1 LLQQAKLAS
10 LEFPSQQSMD
20 GSVTASVEEVGL
32 TRELLEVS
40 ITSSVPAGDWHG
52 FELQLAQLLP
62 LYSAGGGGESEAT
75 KESRRLVTGLQ
86 LMHLLVEARLS
97 DFHCRV
103 ETLQEADIAHP
114 LIAFPLKLE
123 ATLLEGGY
131 NKVRAVGAPCFF
143 FHTHKNSPY
152 HQHTHT
158 KPAHKSPTLLQ
169 VLTLN
174 NSPPHELFKYFLVRL
189 EGTVRDDIADCAAA
203 AYKSLP
209 VGAACKMLRLEGGA
223 SALSAYAEGRG
234 LEWVVEGDTLRF
246 APPESTERR
255 LNAATIM
262 ANALGYAAELERVV

>member
-1 LLQQAKLAS
+1 MAS

-20 GSVTASVEEVGL
+20 GSVVASVEETSL

-40 ITSSVPAGDWHG
+40 ITSSVPTGDWQG

-62 LYSAGGGGESEAT
+62 LYSAGGAGESEAT

-131 NKVRAVGAPCFF
+131 NKVREAARAAWDYPPLFSPSLSASLPSLPALVSIYTHSHL
-143 FHTHKNSPY
+143 HTH
-152 HQHTHT
+152 
-158 KPAHKSPTLLQ
+158 AHAHLL
-169 VLTLN
+169 L
-174 NSPPHELFKYFLVRL
+174 
-189 EGTVRDDIADCAAA
+189 
-203 AYKSLP
+203 
-209 VGAACKMLRLEGGA
+209 LR
-223 SALSAYAEGRG
+223 SC
-234 LEWVVEGDTLRF
+234 
-246 APPESTERR
+246 P
-255 LNAATIM
+255 
-262 ANALGYAAELERVV
+262 

>member
-1 LLQQAKLAS
+1 MDTVRSLLPSIRAAIAQKSPTVSALLQQAKLAS

-20 GSVTASVEEVGL
+20 GSVVASVEETSL

-40 ITSSVPAGDWHG
+40 ITSSVPTGDWQG

-62 LYSAGGGGESEAT
+62 LYSAGGAGESEAT

-131 NKVRAVGAPCFF
+131 NKVREAARAAWDYPPLFSPSLSASLPSLPALVSIYTHSHL
-143 FHTHKNSPY
+143 HTH
-152 HQHTHT
+152 
-158 KPAHKSPTLLQ
+158 AHAHLL
-169 VLTLN
+169 L
-174 NSPPHELFKYFLVRL
+174 
-189 EGTVRDDIADCAAA
+189 
-203 AYKSLP
+203 
-209 VGAACKMLRLEGGA
+209 LR
-223 SALSAYAEGRG
+223 SC
-234 LEWVVEGDTLRF
+234 
-246 APPESTERR
+246 P
-255 LNAATIM
+255 
-262 ANALGYAAELERVV
+262 

>member
-1 LLQQAKLAS
+1 MLQQAKLAS

-131 NKVRAVGAPCFF
+131 NKVRAVGVPCFY
-143 FHTHKNSPY
+143 FHTHKIPLTTD
-152 HQHTHT
+152 THT
-158 KPAHKSPTLLQ
+158 RNPHKIHPPFSRFSP
-169 VLTLN
+169 
-174 NSPPHELFKYFLVRL
+174 
-189 EGTVRDDIADCAAA
+189 
-203 AYKSLP
+203 
-209 VGAACKMLRLEGGA
+209 
-223 SALSAYAEGRG
+223 
-234 LEWVVEGDTLRF
+234 
-246 APPESTERR
+246 
-255 LNAATIM
+255 
-262 ANALGYAAELERVV
+262 